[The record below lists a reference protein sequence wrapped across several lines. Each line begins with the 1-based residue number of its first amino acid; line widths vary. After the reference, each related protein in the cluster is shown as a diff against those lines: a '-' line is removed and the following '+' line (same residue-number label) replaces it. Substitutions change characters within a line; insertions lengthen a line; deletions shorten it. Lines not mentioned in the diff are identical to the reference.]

1 MAKDKNSFLLYCD
14 IIHTV
19 EKLDNDQAGKLFKH
33 ILDYVNDKDPNTN
46 DMITIIAFE
55 PIKQMLKR
63 DLKKYDTIREKNKE
77 NALKRWNASASN
89 NKQTDT
95 KNADSDSDSDSD
107 SDILLMDIRKQKFKT
122 QLEPYVDIYG
132 SDCLN
137 DFYHYWAEHGE
148 KDKKMRF
155 EKEKTFGI
163 SARLR
168 TWMRIGG
175 DRYNNKISPEEKKA
189 MDKGFINKNL

>member
-33 ILDYVNDKDPNTN
+33 ILDYVNDKDPHTN

-77 NALKRWNASASN
+77 NALKRWNASASH

-95 KNADSDSDSDSD
+95 KNADSDSDSD

-122 QLEPYVDIYG
+122 QLEPYVDIHG

>member
-19 EKLDNDQAGKLFKH
+19 DKLDNDQAGKLFKH
-33 ILDYVNDKDPNTN
+33 ILDYVNDKDPHTN

-89 NKQTDT
+89 NKPTDT
-95 KNADSDSDSDSD
+95 KNADSDSDSD

-122 QLEPYVDIYG
+122 QLEPFVNIYG

-168 TWMRIGG
+168 TWIRIGG

-189 MDKGFINKNL
+189 MEKGYINKNL

>member
-33 ILDYVNDKDPNTN
+33 ILDYVNDKDPHTN
-46 DMITIIAFE
+46 EMITIIAFE

-89 NKQTDT
+89 NKPTDT
-95 KNADSDSDSDSD
+95 KNADSDSDSD

-122 QLEPYVDIYG
+122 QLVPYVDIYG

>member
-33 ILDYVNDKDPNTN
+33 ILDYVNDKDPHTN
-46 DMITIIAFE
+46 EMITIIAFE

-89 NKQTDT
+89 NKPTDT
-95 KNADSDSDSDSD
+95 KNADSDSDSD
-107 SDILLMDIRKQKFKT
+107 SDILLMDIRKQKFKS
-122 QLEPYVDIYG
+122 QLVPYVDIYG

>member
-19 EKLDNDQAGKLFKH
+19 DKLDNDQAGKLFKH
-33 ILDYVNDKDPNTN
+33 ILDYVNDKDPHTN

-107 SDILLMDIRKQKFKT
+107 ILLMDIRKQKFKT
-122 QLEPYVDIYG
+122 QLEPFVDIYG

-168 TWMRIGG
+168 TWIRIGG

-189 MDKGFINKNL
+189 MEKGYINKNL